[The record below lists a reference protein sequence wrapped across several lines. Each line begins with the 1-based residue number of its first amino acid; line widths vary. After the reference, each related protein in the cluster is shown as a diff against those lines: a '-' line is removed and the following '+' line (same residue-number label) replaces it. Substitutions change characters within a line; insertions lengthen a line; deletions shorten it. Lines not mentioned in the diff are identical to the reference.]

1 MAQSFRNY
9 KKEMEKKRDR
19 AKIEHEIRN
28 SISALERK
36 RDDYIDKAKENLRNG
51 NKAMYN
57 AYVALLK
64 NAMFNISQ
72 SQDLLANFIIAN
84 DLLAMQE
91 LNRKAL
97 KEISNIMKEGFRK
110 KTFYCTAATRCT

>member
-72 SQDLLANFIIAN
+72 SQDLLANFIIGFVWKPLRENNKIIINSLNPKFAFAESKK
-84 DLLAMQE
+84 LL
-91 LNRKAL
+91 
-97 KEISNIMKEGFRK
+97 SVVFK
-110 KTFYCTAATRCT
+110 K